1 MLGIPPSSASD
12 LPVPVIPT
20 KSLLRSFGP
29 TTYHGLLR
37 DSASARL
44 SEFLNLLLH
53 VSGIVLLHVSQTFSP
68 VRFRLVHDLL
78 SEKWPL

>member
-1 MLGIPPSSASD
+1 M
-12 LPVPVIPT
+12 IPT
-20 KSLLRSFGP
+20 MSPLRSFGTTEC

-53 VSGIVLLHVSQTFSP
+53 VSGIVLPHVSQTFSL
-68 VRFRLVHDLL
+68 VRFHRVHDLL